1 MRHDN
6 DSSVPSAR
14 RPARVLSRPLYGS
27 HFRRYGL
34 VEQSRALCAAF
45 SLPAA
50 KTASM
55 DDLTSTSCLEAIR
68 WTGDAIEYVD
78 QRLLPHDEVIRR
90 AATVDE
96 IESAIKTLAVRGAP
110 CIGVFGA
117 YGVALLRQVLS
128 DDEAFRAAVRR
139 VRDARP
145 TAVNLMW
152 AVDRV
157 LRASD
162 MVAEAQAIHAEQRAI
177 DARISEAGAEIIP
190 ADARILTHCNTG
202 PIATAG
208 GGTALGVIIAAAR
221 AGRRPHVF
229 VDETRPLLQGARLT
243 YYELAQAGVE
253 ATLIVDSAAAL
264 VMARKNV
271 DLVIVGADRIAM
283 NGDTANKVGTYSL
296 AIAAAH
302 HGIPFY
308 VAAPRSTFDF
318 SLRSGADIPI
328 EERPADEV
336 TSYGGARIAPEGARA
351 YNPAFDVTP
360 GHLITAF
367 VTEYGIIRP
376 PYAESLPDLELRP
389 NLIAVA

>member
-1 MRHDN
+1 MDE
-6 DSSVPSAR
+6 SAQQ
-14 RPARVLSRPLYGS
+14 P
-27 HFRRYGL
+27 
-34 VEQSRALCAAF
+34 
-45 SLPAA
+45 
-50 KTASM
+50 
-55 DDLTSTSCLEAIR
+55 CLEAIR

-96 IESAIKTLAVRGAP
+96 IEGAIKTLAVRGAP

-128 DDEAFRAAVRR
+128 DDDAFRAAVRR

-157 LRASD
+157 LGARD
-162 MVAEAQAIHAEQRAI
+162 MIAEAQAIHAEQRAI
-177 DARISEAGAEIIP
+177 DARISEAGAEIVP

-243 YYELAQAGVE
+243 YYELAQAGVD
-253 ATLIVDSAAAL
+253 ATLIVDGAAAI
-264 VMARKNV
+264 VMQRKNV

-296 AIAAAH
+296 AITAAH

-318 SLRSGADIPI
+318 TLRGGADIPI

-336 TSYGGARIAPEGARA
+336 TSYGGNRIAPEGAMA

-367 VTEYGIIRP
+367 ITEYGIIRP
-376 PYAESLPDLELRP
+376 PYVESLPDLELRP